1 DDFDDNQQLDPIVMM
16 PFFGQKVPF
25 RSRDVLGEQ
34 MPRIKKDFPSYLAF
48 SKFKDVEALLGQDID
63 EVMEIKY
70 LKELRSMIY
79 YNQGDIFQ
87 GEPLPEVAQRSTIED
102 IIIDSENGDL
112 TYVGNSKSFVQ
123 ELGPLLAN
131 PGGRLL
137 DYDSETKT
145 FKSSERF
152 DLPIGVVAKRV
163 FKLQD
168 GRFVFINNNAKSYF
182 IEKSQ
187 IED

>member
-1 DDFDDNQQLDPIVMM
+1 
-16 PFFGQKVPF
+16 
-25 RSRDVLGEQ
+25 
-34 MPRIKKDFPSYLAF
+34 PRIKKDFPSYLAF
-48 SKFKDVEALLGQDID
+48 SKFKDAEAILDKDID
-63 EVMEIKY
+63 QVMEIKY

-79 YNQGDIFQ
+79 YHQGDGFQ
-87 GEPLPEVAQRSTIED
+87 GEPLPEMAQRSTIED

-145 FKSSERF
+145 FNSFENF
-152 DLPIGVVAKRV
+152 DLPIGTVAKRV
-163 FKLQD
+163 FELKD
-168 GRFVFINNNAKSYF
+168 GSFVVVTNNTKSYR
-182 IEKSQ
+182 IER
-187 IED
+187 